1 MSFPIERGLFKFDGF
16 TDYYAILGIPV
27 DAGADEIRKRYLK
40 IARRLHPDSCKAETP
55 AEKQRASQMLSKMVN
70 PAYEQLSQDRSRNEY
85 VIVLGRMGKRL
96 AADGAKIQL
105 QSEAAKQ
112 LFQAGGNLDHV
123 YRTSLQ
129 NLAKTQYEVL
139 EKDKVFEVIA
149 QISELNMVYLMKKQG
164 EGLKSNS
171 SSSGAKTANPLP
183 SSAGSSPRPE
193 EKKVEPTVS
202 AVEPYCRRAE
212 EYMVKGA
219 IAKAILELRDALQQE
234 PSNSR
239 AHALLGIAYLR
250 ERQATMAKVH
260 INKALQL
267 NPQEPE
273 ALRGKEVLDKMA
285 QKAAGKTAPES
296 GGKTSPGKPND
307 KSGGGG
313 LFGGLFGGKKK

>member
-1 MSFPIERGLFKFDGF
+1 
-16 TDYYAILGIPV
+16 
-27 DAGADEIRKRYLK
+27 
-40 IARRLHPDSCKAETP
+40 
-55 AEKQRASQMLSKMVN
+55 
-70 PAYEQLSQDRSRNEY
+70 
-85 VIVLGRMGKRL
+85 
-96 AADGAKIQL
+96 
-105 QSEAAKQ
+105 
-112 LFQAGGNLDHV
+112 
-123 YRTSLQ
+123 LQ

-139 EKDKVFEVIA
+139 EKDKVFEAIA

-171 SSSGAKTANPLP
+171 SSSGARTASPLP
-183 SSAGSSPRPE
+183 SSTGSSPRPE
-193 EKKVEPTVS
+193 EKKVEPTVEPTVS
-202 AVEPYCRRAE
+202 AVESYCRRAE
-212 EYMVKGA
+212 EYMAKGA

-285 QKAAGKTAPES
+285 QKAAGGGASKTAPESS